1 MIAFEPIDKMTTETK
16 KECLLNL
23 EAIGYQID
31 ETTIL
36 NDVSFNVGLTGG
48 ITGIIGPSGAGK
60 STILRLINR
69 LISPTSGTICLNE
82 DDYSTFSPR
91 ELRKK
96 IGLVQQRAY
105 LFQGTVRYNLLY
117 GPCIWGIN
125 YTDDDLISLLT
136 KVGLSEKYLNRDV
149 ANLSEGEKQRASLAR
164 SLANKPQILL
174 LDEPTSALD
183 IVSEEIIENTLIS
196 LAEEGLTIIIVTHS
210 LEQTERITDQ
220 VLLVKKGKIVEKTAT
235 KTFFKEN
242 DKQLIKDFF
251 KEDK

>member
-1 MIAFEPIDKMTTETK
+1 MTSDIE

-23 EAIGYQID
+23 EQISYHID
-31 ETTIL
+31 DKTIL
-36 NDVSFNVGLTGG
+36 KDISFNVGLSGG

-69 LISPTSGTICLNE
+69 LISPTSGTICFNE
-82 DDYSTFSPR
+82 EDYSTFSPR

-117 GPCIWGIN
+117 GPKIWGIE
-125 YTDDDLISLLT
+125 YSDEDLIALLI
-136 KVGLSEKYLNRDV
+136 KAGLSEKFLNRDV

-164 SLANKPQILL
+164 SLANEPQVLL

-183 IVSEEIIENTLIS
+183 IVSEEIIENTLVK
-196 LAEEGLTIIIVTHS
+196 LAEEGLTILIVTHS

-235 KTFFKEN
+235 KVFFKEN

-251 KEDK
+251 KEDN

>member
-1 MIAFEPIDKMTTETK
+1 MGY
-16 KECLLNL
+16 KEISLNL
-23 EAIGYQID
+23 
-31 ETTIL
+31 
-36 NDVSFNVGLTGG
+36 
-48 ITGIIGPSGAGK
+48 
-60 STILRLINR
+60 
-69 LISPTSGTICLNE
+69 PT
-82 DDYSTFSPR
+82 DYTAE

-117 GPCIWGIN
+117 GPNIWGIE
-125 YTDDDLISLLT
+125 YSDDDLIALLI
-136 KVGLSEKYLNRDV
+136 KAGLSEKFLNRDV

-164 SLANKPQILL
+164 SLANEPQVLL

-183 IVSEEIIENTLIS
+183 IVSEEIIENTLVK
-196 LAEEGLTIIIVTHS
+196 LAEEGLTILIVTHS

-235 KTFFKEN
+235 KVFFKEN

-251 KEDK
+251 KEDN

>member
-1 MIAFEPIDKMTTETK
+1 MISDVEK
-16 KECLLNL
+16 KCLLNL
-23 EAIGYQID
+23 DKIGYSVD
-31 ETTIL
+31 EKTIL
-36 NDVSFNVGLTGG
+36 NDITFDVGLTGG

-69 LISPTSGTICLNE
+69 LISPTSGTICFNE
-82 DDYSTFSPR
+82 EDYSTFSPR

-117 GPCIWGIN
+117 GPNIWGIE
-125 YTDDDLISLLT
+125 YTDDDLIALLN
-136 KVGLSEKYLNRDV
+136 KVGLSDEYLNRDV

-164 SLANKPQILL
+164 TLANKPQILL

-183 IVSEEIIENTLIS
+183 IVSEEIIEQTLLS
-196 LAEEGLTIIIVTHS
+196 LSKEGLTMIIVTHS

-220 VLLVKKGKIVEKTAT
+220 VLLVKKGKIVEKTPT
-235 KTFFKEN
+235 KVFFEEN
-242 DKQLIKDFF
+242 DKQVIKDFF
-251 KEDK
+251 KED